1 MNRLWIAN
9 IMRMVKNKLFWLA
22 IVFMSLVSIGFPIM
36 NYMVM
41 IKNDFPLF
49 IDNSFFMGTM
59 FIGILLSIF
68 CSLFIGTEY
77 NDGVIRNKIIVGKN
91 RIAIY
96 FSNLLTCI
104 LAGILMCFVSLIS
117 CFIVGIPLLGAFQSE
132 ISVIIRLAIC
142 MLLLSVSFASIY
154 TFITM
159 IIPNKATSAVIC
171 LLTAFLFLGVS
182 TYISA
187 RLNEPKVYDEYVY
200 MNESGQMKTEK
211 AEPNPNYV
219 SGTKRE
225 LYEFINEFLPGGQS
239 FKIAQMSSESPERLM
254 IYSIVIIVLTTGAGV
269 WIFKKKDLK

>member
-1 MNRLWIAN
+1 
-9 IMRMVKNKLFWLA
+9 
-22 IVFMSLVSIGFPIM
+22 MSLVGIGFPIM
-36 NYMVM
+36 NYKVM

-117 CFIVGIPLLGAFQSE
+117 CFIVGIPLL
-132 ISVIIRLAIC
+132 VAIC